1 MGKPLTKKRSRKPP
15 IVSLRP
21 SAYPARHEQ
30 KPHLG
35 VRASRPRSSA
45 STTTSL
51 RAACRSATGSQRP
64 LSLAKTPSERTI
76 ALPVL
81 RYARFPRR
89 HTVVTGLLKK
99 RPTRRDCVVRS
110 RLRLSR
116 LVGWQRWATSQRFFN
131 GPVTPA
137 PQASPAQGTLP
148 ALTNE

>member
-51 RAACRSATGSQRP
+51 RAGGRSATGSQRP
-64 LSLAKTPSERTI
+64 LSLAKTPPERPI

-81 RYARFPRR
+81 RRARFPRQ
-89 HTVVTGLLKK
+89 HTLVTGLLKK
-99 RPTRRDCVVRS
+99 RPTRRDCVVRYRS
-110 RLRLSR
+110 RLSR
-116 LVGWQRWATSQRFFN
+116 LVGWQRWATSQWFFN
-131 GPVTPA
+131 RPVTPLV
-137 PQASPAQGTLP
+137 QASPAQGTLP
-148 ALTNE
+148 VFINE